1 MSHITAKNAYKS
13 LEERINKFPQGAPP
27 SKTLYQILSILFTED
42 EARLVAKLPI
52 KAFRLKTAANIWNMS
67 QSEAYKVLDNLAKK
81 AIILDI
87 EDAKGKKYILPPPM
101 AGFFEFA
108 MMRTR
113 QDIDQK
119 LLAELYYK
127 YINEEE
133 DFIKELFYS
142 TETKLGRI
150 YVQEE
155 VLTNENEVTILDY
168 ERATHIIEESKHIGI
183 SMCYCRHRMSHV
195 GKNCDAPMDICMTF
209 NNVAN
214 SLIKNNFA
222 RRVDASE
229 CKELLH
235 QAYEHNL
242 VQCGENV
249 RTGVTFICNCCG
261 CCCEALV
268 AAKRFGSMNPVQTTS
283 FIPEINHDSCI
294 NCGKCIK
301 VCPIDAISKKVE
313 NDKEIIEIDED
324 RCLGCGVCVRNCPKK
339 CITLRKRKEKIITP
353 ANSVHRA
360 VLMAI
365 EKGQLQNLIFDNEAL
380 KSHRAMGAILSSIL
394 KLEPA
399 KRALANEQLKSTY
412 LDKLLS
418 MKKPE
423 IKKSK

>member
-1 MSHITAKNAYKS
+1 MSHIVAKNAYKS

-27 SKTLYQILSILFTED
+27 SKTLYQILSILFTEE

-52 KAFRLKTAANIWNMS
+52 KAFTLKTAANIWNMS
-67 QSEAYKVLDNLAKK
+67 QGEAYKILDNLAKK
-81 AIILDI
+81 ALILDL
-87 EDAKGKKYILPPPM
+87 EVDKGKKYILPPPM
-101 AGFFEFA
+101 AGFFEFS

-113 QDIDQK
+113 EDIDQK
-119 LLAELYYK
+119 LLAELYYQ

-142 TETKLGRI
+142 TETKLGRV

-195 GKNCDAPMDICMTF
+195 GKSCDAPMDICMTF

-214 SLIKNNFA
+214 SLINNNFA

-235 QAYEHNL
+235 QAYENNL

-249 RTGVTFICNCCG
+249 RSGVTFICNCCG

-268 AAKRFGSMNPVQTTS
+268 AAKRFGNLNPVQTTS
-283 FIPEINHDSCI
+283 FIPNINYDSCV

-301 VCPIDAISKKVE
+301 ICPIDAINKGTE
-313 NDKEIIEIDED
+313 NDKEIIKIDED

-339 CITLRKRKEKIITP
+339 SIILTKRKEKIITP

-380 KSHRAMGAILSSIL
+380 TSHRAMGAILSSIL

-412 LDKLLS
+412 LDRLFS
-418 MKKPE
+418 TNKP
-423 IKKSK
+423 KRKN